1 MKFSTILLSFHSNTC
16 TNVLRLNMNTRYA
29 LSWVPICV
37 ACRRTTYFSRSRE
50 YSFEKN
56 GISVTN
62 PTTAAAAASRAALL
76 AAARSGPTPT
86 ESSPACP
93 PANNSDG
100 GSALTVVAALWDQTK
115 LQQQQRAQAAA
126 TADPPPTPAAATL
139 FRTLVSLPQPIPT
152 DEEGGCHNVRGR
164 GCDAAAAAGG

>member
-1 MKFSTILLSFHSNTC
+1 MKCSTILLSFHSNTC
-16 TNVLRLNMNTRYA
+16 TNVLRLNRNTRYA
-29 LSWVPICV
+29 LSCVPICV
-37 ACRRTTYFSRSRE
+37 ACCRTTYFSRSRE

-56 GISVTN
+56 ETSSQIKQQQQQ
-62 PTTAAAAASRAALL
+62 PSRAALL

-126 TADPPPTPAAATL
+126 TADPPPTPAAATF